1 MKKQVLALLLVLL
14 LLPLPALG
22 WEIEYDYQNNYM
34 NFPELDGMKT
44 YFRHVEE
51 WTLVTGEDYT
61 QHMDRLLA
69 RGDTEEAIHA
79 RFGEETLLWEAYWDE
94 LPQDTGMRM
103 ECFEDEYTREVWNL
117 YTLSTK
123 ERSRLVETVGDGLLL
138 EKYHTLIK
146 EGKLFDEI
154 VAAIK
159 DYMQRTH
166 LLFSLES
173 LNNFARIGRVSPA
186 VAKVAG
192 ILGLR
197 IVGSAK
203 DGDLDPAHKCRGEKK
218 ALAQIFASMKEMGY
232 KGGKVRI
239 THSDKL
245 NMAETL
251 RNMIRGEQ
259 PESDVTIG
267 LNRGLC
273 CFYCEEGGL
282 LVGFEI

>member
-1 MKKQVLALLLVLL
+1 MHMIKLVADSSANLHENTEMEVAYA
-14 LLPLPALG
+14 PLKIVTS
-22 WEIEYDYQNNYM
+22 EKEYVDDGN
-34 NFPELDGMKT
+34 LDVPGMLQDLKEYKGKSST
-44 YFRHVEE
+44 ACPSV
-51 WTLVTGEDYT
+51 
-61 QHMDRLLA
+61 
-69 RGDTEEAIHA
+69 GDWLQA
-79 RFGEETLLWEAYWDE
+79 FGNA
-94 LPQDTGMRM
+94 
-103 ECFEDEYTREVWNL
+103 REVLGVSITSKLSGCWNAAQL
-117 YTLSTK
+117 AARQYMEQFPDAKVFILDTLTTGP
-123 ERSRLVETVGDGLLL
+123 EMQLLL

-173 LNNFARIGRVSPA
+173 LNNFARNGRVSPA

-239 THSDKL
+239 THSYNL

-251 RNMIRGEQ
+251 RNMIRGEH

-282 LVGFEI
+282 LVGFES